1 MKKEMKGYV
10 VCVLAMA
17 MFAGVAQADVT
28 SGLIGHWQLDEG
40 SGSIAY
46 DSAGSH
52 DGSLVVAEVDPLFV
66 SDGVFGGSL
75 DFEGRGDNV
84 ENSYV
89 VIGDGGT
96 LDLTGSR
103 TLSTWVRIDNW
114 DSSGWTGI
122 ITKGDVAGNY
132 DLIRNGNTGSV
143 GFYVQ
148 DKGFVVGSTVVNDG
162 QWHMLTG
169 VLDLAGG
176 VQAMYVD
183 GVLDASANV
192 SGAATAS
199 NDQPLLFNGLLDGS
213 TGWDTAR
220 WFDGAM
226 DEVRLYDR
234 ALTAGDVLELY
245 SVPEPA
251 TLVLFG
257 IGSLALL
264 RRRRA

>member
-1 MKKEMKGYV
+1 MKMKRDM
-10 VCVLAMA
+10 VCILAIA

-28 SGLIGHWQLDEG
+28 SGLIGHWDMDEG
-40 SGSIAY
+40 SGAIAY
-46 DSAGSH
+46 DSAGSN
-52 DGSLVVAEVDPLFV
+52 DGTLITPPEPQFVA
-66 SDGVFGGSL
+66 GGKFGGAI
-75 DFEGRGDNV
+75 DFAARGDTTQDN
-84 ENSYV
+84 YV
-89 VIGDGGT
+89 DIGDGGT

-103 TLSTWVRIDNW
+103 TISTWVKIDNW

-143 GFYVQ
+143 GFYVA
-148 DKGFVVGSTVVNDG
+148 DNAFVVGSTVVNDG

-169 VLDLAGG
+169 VLDLEGD
-176 VQAMYVD
+176 VQSMYVD
-183 GVLDASANV
+183 GVLDASA
-192 SGAATAS
+192 AATLAATTT
-199 NDQPLLFNGLLDGS
+199 NDKPLLLNGLDDDPK
-213 TGWDTAR
+213 GWDTAR
-220 WFDGAM
+220 WFEGQM

-234 ALTAGDVLELY
+234 ALTAADVLELY